1 MAKYYKVFFMPKN
14 QNPNDLNVPDHK
26 MITRSK
32 RKRNKKSNDIYYI
45 NDNTNR
51 TLKKMK
57 NDNILFQLGA
67 EWDSEKEDN
76 DDNQV
81 DFEEKQEI
89 IRNNEFNSD
98 LTSDSEGG
106 FTELEEEFDNEQEYD
121 NEDLISICE
130 TSDENLSSDNENNL
144 SLNIKKK
151 INRKKNNFKN
161 LEEDSIL
168 DKNITDEEREIGNLL
183 AGYINKNIDKIKY
196 KEEKS
201 KTKKIIKKYSNDMRK
216 YFFDLEENRQLELL
230 EIENKINIINNNT
243 LPLRYQILNADLD
256 INIKATAI
264 KKIEALSN
272 LEPSTNEYYK
282 ISNWVYGLLKLPF
295 GKYKEL
301 PVTKNNTPQ
310 EINDYFIN
318 CNKILDEAVY
328 GHKKAKTQILQI
340 VGQWISNPNSNG
352 NVFSIVG
359 PMGNGKTTLVKEGIA
374 KMINRPFE
382 FVSLGGATDSSFLDG
397 HSYTYEGS
405 IPGKIVDILKKS
417 QYMNPVIYFDELDKV
432 SNTPKGEEIINLL
445 IHLTDFS
452 QNGHFMDKYYSD
464 VPLDLSKALFI
475 FSLNNIEKVNPILR
489 DRMYMIQTDKL
500 TNDDKIRISKN
511 YIIPKIIKEI
521 GIEEKDIIFDEEIIK
536 YIISSHSKEEG
547 VRNLKRAYETIISK
561 INLIKITIGNR
572 KELNINDKN
581 KSLFSFLDYENIEFP
596 LKLNREIID
605 KLIDDKSRSNI
616 PFMMYS

>member
-76 DDNQV
+76 DNNQV
-81 DFEEKQEI
+81 DFEEKQI
-89 IRNNEFNSD
+89 NTNNNEYNNY
-98 LTSDSEGG
+98 LTTESEGG
-106 FTELEEEFDNEQEYD
+106 YTEIEDESDNNEELCNEE
-121 NEDLISICE
+121 L
-130 TSDENLSSDNENNL
+130 SDENSEDETNL

-151 INRKKNNFKN
+151 INKKKIKYY
-161 LEEDSIL
+161 EDDESIF
-168 DKNITDEEREIGNLL
+168 DKKITDEEREIGNLL

-201 KTKKIIKKYSNDMRK
+201 KTKKILKKYSNDMRK
-216 YFFDLEENRQLELL
+216 YFFELGENKQLELL
-230 EIENKINIINNNT
+230 EIENKINLINNNT
-243 LPLRYQILNADLD
+243 LPLRFQILNADLD

-272 LEPSTNEYYK
+272 LEPSTTEYYK
-282 ISNWVYGLLKLPF
+282 ISNWVDGLLKLPF

-301 PVTKNNTPQ
+301 PVSKSNTPF
-310 EINDYFIN
+310 EINNYFKN

-340 VGQWISNPNSNG
+340 VGQWISNPNSKG
-352 NVFSIVG
+352 SVFSIVG

-464 VPLDLSKALFI
+464 VPLDLSRALFI

-511 YIIPKIIKEI
+511 YMIPKIIKEI
-521 GIEEKDIIFDEEIIK
+521 CLNDDDVYFDDDIIK
-536 YIISSHSKEEG
+536 YIISSHSQEEG
-547 VRNLKRAYETIISK
+547 VRKLKRAYETILSK
-561 INLIKITIGNR
+561 INLIKITYG
-572 KELNINDKN
+572 DKN
-581 KSLFSFLDYENIEFP
+581 ESNVNEDDESLFSFLNYKNIKFP
-596 LKLNREIID
+596 LKLNRDIID
-605 KLIDDKSRSNI
+605 KLIDDKNKSNI
-616 PFMMYS
+616 PLMMYS